1 MWTTNE
7 EKWKYTALAMGGVAS
22 VYIAAKYFSMGPC
35 FAISTPKP
43 KLIASKE
50 KIHPLTGYVNEH
62 GVRLTRSQED
72 LIADTQE
79 KFPNDAVMVASP
91 DVAALLANLIRIGNC
106 KRGIEV
112 GVFTGYTTL
121 TMAMA
126 MPKDDSK
133 LIALDISDTY
143 ASLGKKYW
151 KLSNVD
157 HIIDLRLGQ
166 AIITLD
172 DMLLNPQNLESFD
185 FAFIDADK
193 VNYDPYYERV
203 LKLLR
208 KGGWIVF
215 DNVFQGGYVVETT
228 VPERRKKDVTAI
240 RALNEKL
247 KNDHRVSIS
256 MLEMSDGITLV
267 VKN

>member
-1 MWTTNE
+1 MWTNE
-7 EKWKYTALAMGGVAS
+7 DKWKLAALSLGGLTSA
-22 VYIAAKYFSMGPC
+22 YIAAQYFNLCPSLAKPSPLSPDKGGSMLEY
-35 FAISTPKP
+35 IK
-43 KLIASKE
+43 
-50 KIHPLTGYVNEH
+50 EH
-62 GVRLTRSQED
+62 GVRQTQSQKDIISETKD
-72 LIADTQE
+72 R
-79 KFPNDAVMVASP
+79 FPNDAKMLAGP

-121 TMAMA
+121 TMATA
-126 MPKDDSK
+126 LPKSGGR
-133 LIALDISDTY
+133 IVALDVSEMF
-143 ASLGKKYW
+143 ASVGKKYW
-151 KLSNVD
+151 KVNGVD
-157 HIIDLRLGQ
+157 EMIDLRIGP
-166 AIITLD
+166 AVVSLD
-172 DMLLNPQNLESFD
+172 DMLMDANNLGSFD

-193 VNYDPYYERV
+193 VNYDAYYERV

-215 DNVFQGGYVVETT
+215 DNVFQGGYVNQTT
-228 VPERRKKDVTAI
+228 VPEGRQKDVTAI

-247 KNDHRVSIS
+247 KNDHRVSVS